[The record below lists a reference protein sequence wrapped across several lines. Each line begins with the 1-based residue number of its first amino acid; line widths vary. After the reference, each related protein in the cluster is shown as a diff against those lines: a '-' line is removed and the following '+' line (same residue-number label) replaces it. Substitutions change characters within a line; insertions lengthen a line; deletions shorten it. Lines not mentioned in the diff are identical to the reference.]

1 LDKLD
6 NILGV
11 RIGVDSAERILA
23 RTGTNAEHFQDN
35 LPPVEVED
43 EVELLVQSTDN
54 KGIVMRHKVPSVQPP
69 VGAPANRVGPIPDRK
84 QMATIC
90 G

>member
-1 LDKLD
+1 MDKLD